1 MDPASSYLDSG
12 IILQVVIL
20 ECSGEQVF
28 VSMGTWLMVSDRVTS
43 VVGDNHLVGWLG
55 LEEACRLVLEWAY
68 PLASLLAGSVDFFT
82 LAPTYFVDQLLEVD
96 GQHHTQPLAELGLPP
111 SHYNT
116 VEISCLVFIERLC

>member
-1 MDPASSYLDSG
+1 MDPASSCLDSG

-28 VSMGTWLMVSDRVTS
+28 VSMGTWLMASDRVTS
-43 VVGDNHLVGWLG
+43 VSDNHLVGWLG

-68 PLASLLAGSVDFFT
+68 PLASLLVGFVDFFT
-82 LAPTYFVDQLLEVD
+82 LVPAYFLDQLLEVD

-111 SHYNT
+111 FHYNT